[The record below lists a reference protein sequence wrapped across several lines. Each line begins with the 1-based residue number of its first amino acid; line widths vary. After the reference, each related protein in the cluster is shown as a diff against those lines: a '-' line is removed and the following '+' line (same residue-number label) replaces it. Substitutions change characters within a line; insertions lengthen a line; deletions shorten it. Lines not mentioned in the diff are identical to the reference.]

1 MFYSNRISFQFFTGK
16 LKMVG
21 FSSSRVLQVS
31 TAPMPPLSP
40 HLDAVTYNSKGI
52 RRNSRHQQSIRRGK
66 CYVLMTICMTKGQ
79 SNINKGSRK
88 VILDVCY
95 LLPHPTH
102 PAALSVRLSNNNL
115 DGCAFAQHCA
125 LPVLVV
131 AMCRHRRRRR
141 RKEPR
146 LPRCLLGHP
155 RRL

>member
-1 MFYSNRISFQFFTGK
+1 
-16 LKMVG
+16 MVG

-31 TAPMPPLSP
+31 TAPMPLLSP

-66 CYVLMTICMTKGQ
+66 CHVLMTISMTEGQ

-95 LLPHPTH
+95 LHPHPTH
-102 PAALSVRLSNNNL
+102 SAALSVRLSNNNL

-131 AMCRHRRRRR
+131 AMCRHRHRAAAVVKNRDSLAASSVTHAGY
-141 RKEPR
+141 EPNLR
-146 LPRCLLGHP
+146 FPDELH
-155 RRL
+155 